1 MMTGTIKRIMDK
13 GFGFIGVE
21 GRDKDVFFHANDLVD
36 VDFNSLKEGDAVTFE
51 IEEGSRGPQA
61 VKVTLVA

>member
-1 MMTGTIKRIMDK
+1 MQTGTIKRIMDK

-21 GRDKDVFFHANDLVD
+21 GNEKDTFFHANEVVD
-36 VDFNSLKEGDAVTFE
+36 TDFASLKEGDTVTFE
-51 IEEGSRGPQA
+51 MEDSDRGPQA

>member
-1 MMTGTIKRIMDK
+1 MQTGTIKRIMDK

-21 GRDKDVFFHANDLVD
+21 GRDKDIFFHANEVVD
-36 VDFNSLKEGDAVTFE
+36 TDFASLKEGDTVTFE
-51 IEEGSRGPQA
+51 MEDSPRGPQA